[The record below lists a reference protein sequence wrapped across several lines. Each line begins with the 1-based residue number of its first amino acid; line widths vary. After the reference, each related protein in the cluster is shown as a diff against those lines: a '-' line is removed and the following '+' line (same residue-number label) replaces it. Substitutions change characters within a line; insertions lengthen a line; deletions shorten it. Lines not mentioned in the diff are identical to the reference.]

1 LGPVAFACL
10 RFAAFP
16 TGFDPIFTAVALR
29 RADLSVLRPDVFP
42 FDALRPPDFCSPL
55 VEAPVA
61 LGFVPEAAA
70 FLPGFTIVAA
80 ALPAGFAF
88 VAAALPAGFA
98 FASAAAFPAG
108 FAFVEVATFLLFF
121 TFASAFGASA
131 RFSGFADLALPLT
144 D

>member
-55 VEAPVA
+55 IEALVA

-70 FLPGFTIVAA
+70 FLPGFTI
-80 ALPAGFAF
+80 